1 MLPESGA
8 GGMVKTYKAVLR
20 ANRLE
25 WSEEVPERLADER
38 PVKVSVTILEADA
51 GQGQRM
57 AEALEALA
65 RSDAGSSIPDP
76 AAWEREQRDDR
87 DLTGRDS

>member
-1 MLPESGA
+1 
-8 GGMVKTYKAVLR
+8 MVKTYKAILR

-25 WSEEVPERLADER
+25 WSEEIPERLAEDR
-38 PVKVSVTILEADA
+38 PVKVSVTVLEGDA
-51 GQGQRM
+51 GQGDRM

-65 RSDAGSSIPDP
+65 HSDAGSRIPDP

-87 DLTGRDS
+87 HLPGRNS

>member
-1 MLPESGA
+1 
-8 GGMVKTYKAVLR
+8 MVKIYKAVLR

-25 WSEEVPERLADER
+25 WSEEIPERLAEDR

-65 RSDAGSSIPDP
+65 HSDGVSSIPDP
-76 AAWEREQRDDR
+76 AAWEREQRHDR
-87 DLTGRDS
+87 DLPGRNS